1 MSLSFLWLIM
11 ESDSPF
17 SQIFCSL
24 KNCST
29 FFPPLN
35 FFFFFFGFFVSLAP
49 LYLFPPIQVISIS
62 KIFKKSSAFV
72 WDWAHFIHSFINH

>member
-35 FFFFFFGFFVSLAP
+35 FFFFFFLAF
-49 LYLFPPIQVISIS
+49 LFPLLL
-62 KIFKKSSAFV
+62 
-72 WDWAHFIHSFINH
+72 FICFPPSR